1 MFEMYRERVRFVI
14 QNAEDSRKYTLK
26 YRTDVTFPDW
36 LRLQIRPLCHIAR
49 RCNFWTNRGLVRSN
63 LLALFFRLN
72 NVTSNV
78 GSGIKCRA
86 MVVF

>member
-1 MFEMYRERVRFVI
+1 M
-14 QNAEDSRKYTLK
+14 
-26 YRTDVTFPDW
+26 DVTFPNW

-49 RCNFWTNRGLVRSN
+49 CCNFWTNRGCVRSN

-72 NVTSNV
+72 KVHVTSNV